1 VNANFYEAGT
11 HVLKLFVYGGS
22 MDAMR
27 DAWTDE
33 RLDDLNGRVGDL
45 GRRMDEGFNRVDAKI
60 GALDSKFD
68 IRIAALDSKFDTRIA
83 ALDSKFDALDGKTDS
98 KIENLRVEMRT
109 EFRALNRLIL
119 GFGGALITAVIADT
133 IVGRL

>member
-1 VNANFYEAGT
+1 
-11 HVLKLFVYGGS
+11 

-68 IRIAALDSKFDTRIA
+68 IRIAALDSKFD
-83 ALDSKFDALDGKTDS
+83 ALDGKRDS
-98 KIENLRVEMRT
+98 KIENLRIEMRT

-133 IVGRL
+133 IV